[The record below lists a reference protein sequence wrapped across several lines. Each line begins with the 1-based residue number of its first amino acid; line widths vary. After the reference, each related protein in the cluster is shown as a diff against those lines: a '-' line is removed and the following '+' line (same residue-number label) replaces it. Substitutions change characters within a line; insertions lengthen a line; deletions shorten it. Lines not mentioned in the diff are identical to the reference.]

1 MRVIHAD
8 TLISFDYI
16 PNLSGFSVGHGGC
29 ISARLKAPLA
39 LARFWGLRLSCSASA
54 TDQRGW
60 VGGMAG
66 NAMLDHEGLQDGGMS
81 NIGARGI
88 TPTRGVS
95 QARLFVS
102 GTTTAGVMG
111 LARNSAHSVI
121 IARRFSN
128 RSPRRYAAS
137 TLLSMVCASAISAAS
152 RE

>member
-1 MRVIHAD
+1 MREVLAD
-8 TLISFDYI
+8 LWISLGYI
-16 PNLSGFSVGHGGC
+16 STSSGVAVGHGGC
-29 ISARLKAPLA
+29 FGTHLKAPQA
-39 LARFWGLRLSCSASA
+39 FACFWGLRLSCSASA

-60 VGGMAG
+60 IGGMAG

-95 QARLFVS
+95 QARLFFS